1 MIIGV
6 GIDLVDLARF
16 ERAVTKTPKLLDRLF
31 VESERDASMTSL
43 AGRFAAKE
51 AFVKAMSGADGLH
64 WHEVVVSKHKSGAPF
79 LSVSGQTAQVAADA
93 GIKGFHVSISHDGGK
108 AVAVVVAEGGE

>member
-16 ERAVTKTPKLLDRLF
+16 ERAVTKTPRLIERLF
-31 VESERDASMTSL
+31 VDTERDVSMTSL

-51 AFVKAMSGADGLH
+51 AFIKALGGADGMH
-64 WHEVVVSKHKSGAPF
+64 WHEVIVGKRASGAPF
-79 LSVSGQTAQVAADA
+79 LSVSGETARVAADA

>member
-16 ERAVTKTPKLLDRLF
+16 ERAVTKTPKLLERLF
-31 VESERDASMTSL
+31 VETEREVSMTSL

-51 AFVKAMSGADGLH
+51 AFVKALGWGRRSALARSGL
-64 WHEVVVSKHKSGAPF
+64 
-79 LSVSGQTAQVAADA
+79 GQTQERCTKPD
-93 GIKGFHVSISHDGGK
+93 GERRNSKRCGRRGHPKISCFNQP
-108 AVAVVVAEGGE
+108 